1 MNNRF
6 YSIDRHEFE
15 STTYYVRIFSSNRKF
30 SITKMEPVMKRL
42 HFSFHQGSEPFA
54 DCYEQAYV
62 SEEGL
67 KTLYKTLAGYK
78 KYIKVKT
85 CLQMYARSPRYRQDF
100 VNRTPKMYYRCSYC
114 GKRIDQSHM
123 TVDHI
128 FPVQKMMDSEKT
140 RKQARM
146 LGINETNSMK
156 NLTAACYECNKA
168 KSNKTGFW
176 IVRGLFGKYGG
187 LRIAAVV
194 EGAITVI
201 GVLMM
206 LGVV

>member
-1 MNNRF
+1 MNR
-6 YSIDRHEFE
+6 YYCIDKKELER
-15 STTYYVRIFSSNRKF
+15 TTYYVRVFSSSRNINVQKF
-30 SITKMEPVMKRL
+30 EDVMERL
-42 HFSFHQGSEPFA
+42 HFSFHKGSEPYA
-54 DCYEQAYV
+54 DCYEKSYV
-62 SEEGL
+62 TEEEL
-67 KTLYKTLAGYK
+67 RKLNKDLDRYK
-78 KYIKVKT
+78 KWIRVKK

-100 VNRTPKMYYRCSYC
+100 VNRTPKMYYHCSYC
-114 GKRIDQSHM
+114 GKRIDQNHM

-128 FPVQKMMDSEKT
+128 FPVQKMMDSEQT
-140 RKQARM
+140 RRHAMM

-194 EGAITVI
+194 EGAITVV

-206 LGVV
+206 FGVV